1 MTVIVASVLLLG
13 TWEDID
19 IGSTGRRTS
28 VWDLWRSSRSVVQ
41 LAIFVLPLAFVD
53 INILV
58 VRLLVHDP
66 LLRRDGITK
75 DAFQSARE
83 WRAHF
88 QVDVLVPAGAIAIA
102 IAILFQPIL
111 IDDSSPCRI
120 PRYVPLAQYDP
131 SITVGGPLQTHEDT
145 GSVAGI
151 SPSTSWRCA
160 DPLR

>member
-41 LAIFVLPLAFVD
+41 LAIFVLPFAFVD
-53 INILV
+53 TDILG
-58 VRLLVHDP
+58 VRLLVHNP
-66 LLRRDGITK
+66 LPRRDGITK

-120 PRYVPLAQYDP
+120 PRSVGTYDP
-131 SITVGGPLQTHEDT
+131 SITVEGPLQTHEDT